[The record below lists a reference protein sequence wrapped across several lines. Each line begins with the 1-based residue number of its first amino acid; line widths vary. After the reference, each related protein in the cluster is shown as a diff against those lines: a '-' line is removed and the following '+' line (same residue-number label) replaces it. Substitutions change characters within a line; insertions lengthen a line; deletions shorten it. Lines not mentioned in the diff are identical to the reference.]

1 MVVNERSTAITT
13 VISNRE
19 KPLRFEDRRGGAVF
33 LVGGDD
39 KLPRIA
45 PGNIT

>member
-1 MVVNERSTAITT
+1 MAINERSTAITT

-19 KPLRFEDRRGGAVF
+19 KPLRFEDRRGDAVF
-33 LVGGDD
+33 IVGGDD

-45 PGNIT
+45 HGNIT